1 MDRYRGRS
9 CAALKPLIPAI
20 WNNDNSLTLRIPKA
34 YLTAGNHFKSARIL
48 YLNSTSKPAISCSR
62 IQATQEKFA
71 NYSKLGGLI
80 VNYLNK
86 YTIKSSNS
94 KDLTKARNPHPAQN
108 IDWIG
113 EIYNT
118 PEF

>member
-86 YTIKSSNS
+86 CTIISSNS
-94 KDLTKARNPHPAQN
+94 KDSTKARYVNFRQN
-108 IDWIG
+108 VDWPG
-113 EIYNT
+113 EIHNRRA
-118 PEF
+118 F

>member
-62 IQATQEKFA
+62 IQAAQEKLLFI
-71 NYSKLGGLI
+71 SKMDGR
-80 VNYLNK
+80 VMWY
-86 YTIKSSNS
+86 
-94 KDLTKARNPHPAQN
+94 
-108 IDWIG
+108 
-113 EIYNT
+113 
-118 PEF
+118 